1 MKQEKTNAMRMLD
14 KQKVT
19 YDMLTYPVND
29 GEIDGLSVACKIG
42 KPPEFVYKTLVA
54 QGTNSKG
61 YYVFV
66 IPVQC
71 ELDLKKAAKSAKEKK
86 IELIA
91 VKDLLEVTGYIR
103 GGCSPIGMKKRY
115 PVFIE
120 EQAKDIDK
128 IIISAGKV
136 GFQMELTTNQLVE
149 VTGASLAQLC
159 K

>member
-14 KQKVT
+14 KQKVS
-19 YDMLTYPVND
+19 YDMLTYSVDD
-29 GEIDGLSVACKIG
+29 GDIDGLSVARKVG
-42 KPPEFVYKTLVA
+42 KSPELVYKTLVA
-54 QGTNSKG
+54 QGSNSKG

-115 PVFIE
+115 PVFID

-128 IIISAGKV
+128 IVISAGKV
-136 GFQMELTTNQLVE
+136 GFQMEITTSQLVE
-149 VTGASLAQLC
+149 VTDATLSQLC

>member
-14 KQKVT
+14 KQKVS
-19 YDMLTYPVND
+19 YDMLTYSVDD
-29 GEIDGLSVACKIG
+29 GDIDGLSVARKVG
-42 KPPEFVYKTLVA
+42 RSPELVYKTLVA
-54 QGTNSKG
+54 QGSNTKG
-61 YYVFV
+61 YFVFV

-71 ELDLKKAAKSAKEKK
+71 ELDLKKAAKGAKEKK

-115 PVFIE
+115 PVFID
-120 EQAKDIDK
+120 EQAKDLDK
-128 IIISAGKV
+128 MIISAGKV
-136 GFQMELTTNQLVE
+136 GFQLEIETNQLVK
-149 VTGASLAQLC
+149 VTDATLAPLC

>member
-1 MKQEKTNAMRMLD
+1 MKHEKTNAMRMLD
-14 KQKVT
+14 KQKVS
-19 YDMLTYPVND
+19 YDILTYPIDD
-29 GEIDGLSVACKIG
+29 GEIDGLSVAHKIG
-42 KPPEFVYKTLVA
+42 KSPEFVYKTLVA
-54 QGTNSKG
+54 QGSNSKG

-71 ELDLKKAAKSAKEKK
+71 ELDLKKAAKTAKEKK

-115 PVFIE
+115 PVFIDE
-120 EQAKDIDK
+120 LAKDIDK

-136 GFQMELTTNQLVE
+136 GFQMEITTSQLVK
-149 VTGASLAQLC
+149 VTGATLSQLC

>member
-14 KQKVT
+14 KQKIS
-19 YDMLTYPVND
+19 YDMLTYSVDD
-29 GEIDGLSVACKIG
+29 GDIDGLSVARKVG
-42 KPPEFVYKTLVA
+42 RSPEHVYKTLVA
-54 QGTNSKG
+54 QGSNTKG
-61 YYVFV
+61 YFVFV

-71 ELDLKKAAKSAKEKK
+71 ELDLKKAAKGAKEKK

-115 PVFIE
+115 PVFID
-120 EQAKDIDK
+120 EQAKDLEK
-128 IIISAGKV
+128 MIISAGKV
-136 GFQMELTTNQLVE
+136 GFQLEIATNQLVE
-149 VTGASLAQLC
+149 VTDATLAPLC

>member
-14 KQKVT
+14 KQKVS
-19 YDMLTYPVND
+19 YDILTYPIDD
-29 GEIDGLSVACKIG
+29 GEIDGLSVAHKIE
-42 KPPEFVYKTLVA
+42 KSPEFVYKTLVA
-54 QGTNSKG
+54 QGSNSKG

-71 ELDLKKAAKSAKEKK
+71 ELDLKKAAKTAKEKK

-115 PVFIE
+115 PVFIDE
-120 EQAKDIDK
+120 HAQDIDK
-128 IIISAGKV
+128 IIISAGKI
-136 GFQMELTTNQLVE
+136 GFQMEITTSQLVK
-149 VTGASLAQLC
+149 VTGATLSQLC

>member
-14 KQKVT
+14 KQKVS
-19 YDMLTYPVND
+19 YDMLTYSVDD
-29 GEIDGLSVACKIG
+29 GDIDGLSVARKVG
-42 KPPEFVYKTLVA
+42 RSPELVYKTLVA
-54 QGTNSKG
+54 QGSNTKG
-61 YYVFV
+61 YFVFV

-71 ELDLKKAAKSAKEKK
+71 ELDLKKAAKGAKEKK

-115 PVFIE
+115 PVFID
-120 EQAKDIDK
+120 EQAKDLDK
-128 IIISAGKV
+128 MIISAGKV
-136 GFQMELTTNQLVE
+136 GFQLEIETNQLVE
-149 VTGASLAQLC
+149 VTDATLAPLC

>member
-14 KQKVT
+14 KQKVS
-19 YDMLTYPVND
+19 YNMLTYPVDD
-29 GEIDGLSVACKIG
+29 GEIDGLSVARKIS

-66 IPVQC
+66 IPVQS

-120 EQAKDIDK
+120 EQAKDVDK

-136 GFQMELTTNQLVE
+136 GFQMELMTNQLVE